1 MSAFINFMNGGI
13 GRSARI
19 VLGLALIYVGL
30 VTLGGGTTGYIVAA
44 VGLVPIVLG
53 VSGRC
58 MVEFLPG
65 A

>member
-13 GRSARI
+13 GRAARI

-30 VTLGGGTTGYIVAA
+30 VVLGGTTGYVVAA
-44 VGLVPIVLG
+44 VGIVPIVLG
-53 VSGRC
+53 ISGRC
-58 MVEFLPG
+58 LVEFLPG

>member
-13 GRSARI
+13 GRAARI

-30 VTLGGGTTGYIVAA
+30 VTLGGTTGYIVAA
-44 VGLVPIVLG
+44 VGIVPIILG

-58 MVEFLPG
+58 LVEFLPG